1 MTDQTLNT
9 RTETCIYDVYKK
21 RYRGVLEI
29 RHMFTDSPF
38 FKQQSCSF
46 LWMVEAEGGS
56 FAGQFL
62 WKYKIGDLKDNKN
75 IKKANVWN

>member
-1 MTDQTLNT
+1 
-9 RTETCIYDVYKK
+9 
-21 RYRGVLEI
+21 
-29 RHMFTDSPF
+29 MFTDSPF